1 MRRNEFLLLT
11 GAALGSL
18 IGPPLIHGWRDNQ
31 ISRLPALNGLLSV
44 LDWLD
49 ERTPEVF
56 QRYRVTLLATCSLAH
71 ARLGQVERSAE
82 LLRSAAERNE
92 RVCSVEKAN
101 PHPPRTD
108 PPGAGSAG
116 LRRRKRAGRLGL
128 GSASRRWPFRIRF

>member
-56 QRYRVTLLATCSLAH
+56 QRYRVTLLATCAMAH

-101 PHPPRTD
+101 RIRRVRTHPEQ
-108 PPGAGSAG
+108 GQQGSAG
-116 LRRRKRAGRLGL
+116 VNGPDGWA
-128 GSASRRWPFRIRF
+128 